1 MTLVYYPLDENSL
14 LKLVGTTLST
24 LKKGENCL
32 NQKKKKNE
40 WVGICYVKLEDKREN
55 T

>member
-24 LKKGENCL
+24 LKREKIV
-32 NQKKKKNE
+32 QTKKKIKKKMNE
-40 WVGICYVKLEDKREN
+40 LVFVI
-55 T
+55 